1 MLFETKN
8 WKDRFAKGLLHHAQN
23 ALGIKNKLQRGP
35 WPEVGEGAGG
45 AGQFPAV
52 SLAGGEGNGVE
63 EQERTELY
71 PMVVLLGLG
80 VAGLGV
86 PRGAVAPAVTASGGG
101 GVPVR

>member
-1 MLFETKN
+1 M
-8 WKDRFAKGLLHHAQN
+8 
-23 ALGIKNKLQRGP
+23 QRGP
-35 WPEVGEGAGG
+35 WPEVGERAGG
-45 AGQFPAV
+45 AGRFPAV

-71 PMVVLLGLG
+71 PMVVFLGLG

-101 GVPVR
+101 DVPVR